1 MKAAVA
7 LPAPDGLTE
16 ELIGKA
22 TYELNKLGTIMPSP
36 LNGEGAIEVFVVPQ
50 DMRPAGAPKGL
61 VFLRFVADLMPYVRP
76 E

>member
-7 LPAPDGLTE
+7 LPAPNGLTE
-16 ELIGKA
+16 DLIGQA
-22 TYELNKLGTIMPSP
+22 AYELNKLGTIMPNP
-36 LNGEGAIEVFVVPQ
+36 LNGEGAIEVFTVPT

-76 E
+76 A